1 MYFLNS
7 VHLTGLLLLGLLL
20 LTHMERILAKDDSK
34 TVWKGKGSTAKLK
47 EIMIGRCFNYLGTI
61 NPNAG
66 QSSGA
71 ILQYTD
77 VTHNVIPLENTLIGY
92 MLNGL
97 NWCGKLSSPEPNFE
111 ACPEWNNCVNNSMR
125 SFWRAASE
133 SYAMKAHGEVT
144 VMLNGSAR
152 VKAFRTNSIFG
163 EIELGKLDNK
173 RVTSVHLWIMDNVD
187 GPDKE
192 SCSIGSVSE
201 LEKVLKEK
209 KIMYSCK
216 DNYKP
221 VKMLQCLF
229 KVDHPSCELDSKL

>member
-1 MYFLNS
+1 MQG
-7 VHLTGLLLLGLLL
+7 T
-20 LTHMERILAKDDSK
+20 K
-34 TVWKGKGSTAKLK
+34 TVQNYGKHFCMYLVRRTHAKSQKRIISHFWIWQVMTFQL
-47 EIMIGRCFNYLGTI
+47 TS
-61 NPNAG
+61 

>member
-152 VKAFRTNSIFG
+152 VKAFRTN
-163 EIELGKLDNK
+163 
-173 RVTSVHLWIMDNVD
+173 R
-187 GPDKE
+187 E